1 MLRVGISFH
10 LKDEPGEGGTE
21 EGAGQKE
28 KRKPVHRQPPHLRGA
43 LSAGLGAGGVCQAP
57 AEGCPEAGWTGAG
70 SLLLLKPETKAPK
83 RRVEKG
89 LRHPGVLSL

>member
-1 MLRVGISFH
+1 MLRIGISFH

-57 AEGCPEAGWTGAG
+57 AEGYPAAG
-70 SLLLLKPETKAPK
+70 SLLLLRPETKAPK
-83 RRVEKG
+83 HRVEKG
-89 LRHPGVLSL
+89 LRHPGVLSP